1 MSEQSNDCIDAV
13 LIECARDVVETLRD
27 RGLTVITAESCTAG
41 LISAALSLAEG
52 ASDVLHGGFV
62 TYTKANK
69 TMALGVD
76 AEILAREGSVNARV
90 VQSLCEGALARSPAD
105 LALAISGV
113 LGPSPDEDGNPVG
126 LIYFCC
132 LQRGGEPSHRRK
144 DYGAQP
150 HNVLRRT
157 AVLDAFDMILACA
170 RER

>member
-1 MSEQSNDCIDAV
+1 MPVESDHCIDAS
-13 LIECARDVVETLRD
+13 LIGRARHVVEALKD
-27 RGLTVITAESCTAG
+27 RGLTIITAESCTAG
-41 LISAALSLAEG
+41 LISAALSLADG
-52 ASDVLHGGFV
+52 AGDVLHGGFV

-69 TMALGVD
+69 AMALGVD

-90 VQSLCEGALARSPAD
+90 VQDLCEGALARSPAD

-132 LQRGGEPSHRRK
+132 LRRGGEPSHRRK

-150 HNVLRRT
+150 HNVLRRA
-157 AVLDAFDMILACA
+157 AVLEAFDIILACTL
-170 RER
+170 ES